1 MEAPSVENLP
11 CGDAQTVGSADRLC
25 NAAGVRTLPRG
36 LSCDV
41 DTRQSW
47 PFLLQSINIPNF
59 HRPNP
64 QPTVGHA
71 FLPQVVQTSQNYMR
85 QIVAV
90 ELVWVRPM
98 LTKLETLDA
107 ERLMVRSHR

>member
-1 MEAPSVENLP
+1 MRRGHASILAIFATVYQYSELP
-11 CGDAQTVGSADRLC
+11 PT
-25 NAAGVRTLPRG
+25 
-36 LSCDV
+36 
-41 DTRQSW
+41 
-47 PFLLQSINIPNF
+47 
-59 HRPNP
+59 NP